1 VLLLQA
7 IVSGLILGS
16 IYAIIAQGYY
26 ITFVTN
32 RTMNFGQGDF
42 LMLGALV
49 GLTTLGTVTSA
60 GMNLFV
66 SVLVT
71 MVVVAAAMAM
81 LGWGLER
88 GAIRPLGHVL
98 SVGWILSTV
107 AVSLMIRNIAM
118 LIWGRN
124 VIPFPSPF
132 GNEVY
137 RFGSVGIT
145 KHEIFVAICAIV
157 IMACLFFFLNRSLL
171 GKALA
176 AVAFN
181 PDAASLMGINP
192 RRMAVLAFALSSM
205 LAGVGGILVGPI
217 TNTAFFMGATLGLK
231 AFAAAIIGG
240 LTNPLGILIGGLL
253 LGVIEQVFSLYSSA
267 YKDASAFLLILIVL
281 IFMPQGLLGKKV
293 KEKF

>member
-1 VLLLQA
+1 MLQA
-7 IVSGLILGS
+7 VVSGLILGS

-26 ITFVTN
+26 ITYITT

-42 LMLGALV
+42 LMLGALL
-49 GLTTLGTVTSA
+49 GLTSFASMTTLGMPVYVAIIATIA
-60 GMNLFV
+60 I
-66 SVLVT
+66 
-71 MVVVAAAMAM
+71 VAAAMAL

-88 GAIRPLGHVL
+88 GAIRPLHQFM
-98 SVGWILSTV
+98 SIGWILSTV
-107 AVSLMIRNIAM
+107 AVSLMIRNLAM

-124 VIPFPSPF
+124 VIPFASPF
-132 GNEVY
+132 GSDVY
-137 RFGSVGIT
+137 RFAGIGIT
-145 KHEIFVAICAIV
+145 KHELFVALCAVV
-157 IMACLFFFLNRSLL
+157 IMAGLFFFLNKSLL

-176 AVAFN
+176 AVAYN
-181 PDAASLMGINP
+181 RDAASLMGINP
-192 RRMAVLAFALSSM
+192 RLMAVLAFALSSA

-267 YKDASAFLLILIVL
+267 YKDASAFVLILIVL
-281 IFMPQGLLGKKV
+281 IFMPQGLMGKKV

>member
-1 VLLLQA
+1 MLQA
-7 IVSGLILGS
+7 VISGLILGS

-26 ITFVTN
+26 ITYITT

-42 LMLGALV
+42 LMVGALM
-49 GLTTLGTVTSA
+49 GLTTLGALTTSGINVWVA
-60 GMNLFV
+60 
-66 SVLVT
+66 VLVT
-71 MVVVAAAMAM
+71 VLVLFAAMSL
-81 LGWGLER
+81 LGIGLELV
-88 GAIRPLGHVL
+88 AIRPLQHFM
-98 SVGWILSTV
+98 SIGWILSTV
-107 AVSLMIRNIAM
+107 AVSIMLRNIAM

-132 GNEVY
+132 GSEVY
-137 RFGSVGIT
+137 RLGGIGIT
-145 KHEIFVAICAIV
+145 KHELFVGLCAV
-157 IMACLFFFLNRSLL
+157 IIMVCLFLFLNKSLL

-192 RRMAVLAFALSSM
+192 RKMAILAFALSSA
-205 LAGVGGILVGPI
+205 LAGIGGILVGPI

-240 LTNPLGILIGGLL
+240 LENPLGILIGGLL
-253 LGVIEQVFSLYSSA
+253 LGMIEQVSSMYNSA
-267 YKDASAFLLILIVL
+267 YKDASAFILILIVL

>member
-1 VLLLQA
+1 MLQA

-26 ITFVTN
+26 ITYVTT

-42 LMLGALV
+42 LMLGALL
-49 GLTTLGTVTSA
+49 GLTSLGAMTSS
-60 GMNLFV
+60 GMNLIV
-66 SVLVT
+66 SILFT
-71 MVVVAAAMAM
+71 LMIVAAAMGL

-88 GAIRPLGHVL
+88 GAIRPLSHLL

-132 GNEVY
+132 GSEVY
-137 RFGSVGIT
+137 RFGTVGIT
-145 KHEIFVAICAIV
+145 KHELFVAVGAII
-157 IMACLFFFLNRSLL
+157 IMACLFFFLNKSLL

-176 AVAFN
+176 AVAYN
-181 PDAASLMGINP
+181 SEAASLMGINP
-192 RRMAVLAFALSSM
+192 KRMAVLAFALSSA
-205 LAGVGGILVGPI
+205 LAGIGGILVGPI
-217 TNTAFFMGATLGLK
+217 TNTAFFMGANLGLK

-281 IFMPQGLLGKKV
+281 IFLPQGLLGKKI

>member
-1 VLLLQA
+1 MLQA
-7 IVSGLILGS
+7 VVSGLILGS

-26 ITFVTN
+26 ITYITT
-32 RTMNFGQGDF
+32 RTLNFGQGDF
-42 LMLGALV
+42 LMLGALF
-49 GLTTLGTVTSA
+49 GLTSLGALITS
-60 GMNLFV
+60 GMPVFLA
-66 SVLVT
+66 VLLT
-71 MVVVAAAMAM
+71 MVLIALIMGG

-88 GAIRPLGHVL
+88 IAIRPLNQHVMTI
-98 SVGWILSTV
+98 GWILSTV
-107 AVSLMIRNIAM
+107 AVSIMIRNIAM

-132 GNEVY
+132 GDEVY
-137 RFGSVGIT
+137 RLGSIGIT
-145 KHEIFVAICAIV
+145 KHEVFVAGSAVV
-157 IMACLFFFLNRSLL
+157 IMVCLFFFLNKSLL

-192 RRMAVLAFALSSM
+192 RRMAVLAFALSSA
-205 LAGVGGILVGPI
+205 LAGIGGIMVGPI

-240 LTNPLGILIGGLL
+240 LENPLGILLGGLL
-253 LGVIEQVFSLYSSA
+253 LGVIEQVFSLYNSA
-267 YKDASAFLLILIVL
+267 YKDASAFVLILIVL

>member
-1 VLLLQA
+1 MLQA
-7 IVSGLILGS
+7 VVSGLILGS

-26 ITFVTN
+26 ITYITT
-32 RTMNFGQGDF
+32 RTLNFGQGDF
-42 LMLGALV
+42 LMVGALLGLTSLGAMTASGIHVYLAAV
-49 GLTTLGTVTSA
+49 LTILLISA
-60 GMNLFV
+60 VMGV
-66 SVLVT
+66 
-71 MVVVAAAMAM
+71 

-88 GAIRPLGHVL
+88 AAIRPLQHFL
-98 SVGWILSTV
+98 SIGWILSTV
-107 AVSLMIRNIAM
+107 AVSIMLRNIAM

-132 GNEVY
+132 GSDVY
-137 RFGSVGIT
+137 RIGEVGIT
-145 KHEIFVAICAIV
+145 RHELFVAISAVV

-181 PDAASLMGINP
+181 RDAASLMGINP
-192 RRMAVLAFALSSM
+192 QRMAVLAFALSSA
-205 LAGVGGILVGPI
+205 LAGIGGILVGPI

-240 LTNPLGILIGGLL
+240 LENPLGILIGGLL
-253 LGVIEQVFSLYSSA
+253 LGVIEQVFSLFNSA
-267 YKDASAFLLILIVL
+267 YKDASAIVLILIVL

>member
-1 VLLLQA
+1 MLQA
-7 IVSGLILGS
+7 VISGLILGS

-26 ITFVTN
+26 ITYITT

-42 LMLGALV
+42 LMIGALM
-49 GLTTLGTVTSA
+49 GLTTLGALTTS
-60 GMNLFV
+60 GMNGYLAAFLTIVVIFGVMSLFGV
-66 SVLVT
+66 
-71 MVVVAAAMAM
+71 
-81 LGWGLER
+81 GLELT
-88 GAIRPLGHVL
+88 AIRPLQQYVAI
-98 SVGWILSTV
+98 GWILSTV
-107 AVSLMIRNIAM
+107 AVSMIVRNIAM

-132 GNEVY
+132 GSEVI

-145 KHEIFVAICAIV
+145 KHELFVGICALV
-157 IMACLFFFLNRSLL
+157 IMGCLFLFLNKSLL

-192 RRMAVLAFALSSM
+192 RKMAMLAFALSSA
-205 LAGVGGILVGPI
+205 LAGLGGILVGPI
-217 TNTAFFMGATLGLK
+217 TNTAFYMGATLGLK

-240 LTNPLGILIGGLL
+240 LENPLGILLGGLL
-253 LGVIEQVFSLYSSA
+253 LGMIEQVCSLYNSA
-267 YKDASAFLLILIVL
+267 YKDASAFVLILVVL
-281 IFMPQGLLGKKV
+281 LFMPQGLLGKKV

>member
-1 VLLLQA
+1 MLQA
-7 IVSGLILGS
+7 VVSGLILGS

-26 ITFVTN
+26 ITYITT
-32 RTMNFGQGDF
+32 RTLNFGQGDF
-42 LMLGALV
+42 LMVGALLGLTSLGAM
-49 GLTTLGTVTSA
+49 TTS
-60 GMNLFV
+60 GMNVYLAI
-66 SVLVT
+66 LLT
-71 MVVVAAAMAM
+71 IIVVAAAMGV

-88 GAIRPLGHVL
+88 TAIRPLQHFL
-98 SVGWILSTV
+98 SIGWILSTV
-107 AVSLMIRNIAM
+107 AVSIMLRNIAM

-132 GNEVY
+132 GSDVY
-137 RFGSVGIT
+137 RIGGVGIT
-145 KHEIFVAICAIV
+145 QHELFVAVCAIL
-157 IMACLFFFLNRSLL
+157 IMVCLFFFLNKSLL

-181 PDAASLMGINP
+181 SEAASLMGINP
-192 RRMAVLAFALSSM
+192 RLMAVLAFALSSA
-205 LAGVGGILVGPI
+205 LAGIGGILVGPI

-240 LTNPLGILIGGLL
+240 LENPVGILIGGLL
-253 LGVIEQVFSLYSSA
+253 LGVIEQVFSLFNSA
-267 YKDASAFLLILIVL
+267 YKDASAFVLILIVL

>member
-1 VLLLQA
+1 MQA
-7 IVSGLILGS
+7 VVSGLILGS

-26 ITFVTN
+26 ITYITT

-42 LMLGALV
+42 LMLGALL
-49 GLTTLGTVTSA
+49 GLTSLGALTTTGVNVYLAVPITV
-60 GMNLFV
+60 
-66 SVLVT
+66 VLVF
-71 MVVVAAAMAM
+71 AAMSVF
-81 LGWGLER
+81 GWGLER
-88 GAIRPLGHVL
+88 IAIRPLQHFL
-98 SVGWILSTV
+98 SIGWILSTV
-107 AVSLMIRNIAM
+107 AVSIMLRNIAM

-132 GNEVY
+132 GSDVY
-137 RFGSVGIT
+137 RFAGIGIT
-145 KHEIFVAICAIV
+145 KHELFVAASAVI
-157 IMACLFFFLNRSLL
+157 IMACLFFFLNKSLL

-181 PDAASLMGINP
+181 ADAASLMGINP
-192 RRMAVLAFALSSM
+192 RRMAVIAFALSSA
-205 LAGVGGILVGPI
+205 LAGLGGILVGPI

-240 LTNPLGILIGGLL
+240 LENPLGILLGGLM

-267 YKDASAFLLILIVL
+267 YKDASAFVLILVVL

>member
-1 VLLLQA
+1 MLQA
-7 IVSGLILGS
+7 VVSGLILGS

-26 ITFVTN
+26 ITYITT

-42 LMLGALV
+42 LMVGALM
-49 GLTTLGTVTSA
+49 GLTTLGALTTSGVNVLLAVILTVLL
-60 GMNLFV
+60 LFAIM
-66 SVLVT
+66 SL
-71 MVVVAAAMAM
+71 
-81 LGWGLER
+81 LGVGLEQV
-88 GAIRPLGHVL
+88 AIRPLQHFM
-98 SVGWILSTV
+98 SIGWILSTV
-107 AVSLMIRNIAM
+107 AVSIMFRNIAM

-132 GNEVY
+132 GSEVY
-137 RFGSVGIT
+137 RLGGVGIT
-145 KHEIFVAICAIV
+145 KHELFVGLCAV
-157 IMACLFFFLNRSLL
+157 IIMVCLFLFLNKSLL

-192 RRMAVLAFALSSM
+192 RRMAMLAFALSSA
-205 LAGVGGILVGPI
+205 LAGIGGILVGPI

-240 LTNPLGILIGGLL
+240 LENPLGILIGGLL
-253 LGVIEQVFSLYSSA
+253 LGMIEQVSSLYNSA
-267 YKDASAFLLILIVL
+267 YKDASAFILILIVL

>member
-1 VLLLQA
+1 MLQA
-7 IVSGLILGS
+7 IVSGLIVGS

-26 ITFVTN
+26 ITYITT

-42 LMLGALV
+42 LMVGSLL
-49 GLTTLGTVTSA
+49 GLTSLTTMMAA
-60 GMNLFV
+60 GINP
-66 SVLVT
+66 LVALLIT
-71 MVVVAAAMAM
+71 MIVISGLTAI

-88 GAIRPLGHVL
+88 IAIRPLNNNFM
-98 SVGWILSTV
+98 SIAWILSTV
-107 AVSLMIRNIAM
+107 AVSMMLRNIAM

-132 GNEVY
+132 GNEVL
-137 RFGSVGIT
+137 RFAGVGIT
-145 KHEIFVAICAIV
+145 MHELFVAVCAIL
-157 IMACLFFFLNRSLL
+157 IMACLFIFLKKSML

-192 RRMAVLAFALSSM
+192 RMMAILAFALSSV
-205 LAGVGGILVGPI
+205 LAGIGGILVGPI
-217 TNTAFFMGATLGLK
+217 TNTAFYMGATLGLK

-240 LTNPLGILIGGLL
+240 LDNPMGILIGGLL
-253 LGVIEQVFSLYSSA
+253 LGVIEQVIALGDSA
-267 YKDASAFLLILIVL
+267 YKDASAFLLILLVL
-281 IFMPQGLLGKKV
+281 IFMPQGLMGKKV

>member
-1 VLLLQA
+1 MLQA
-7 IVSGLILGS
+7 VVSGLILGS

-26 ITFVTN
+26 ITYITT

-42 LMLGALV
+42 LMLGALL
-49 GLTTLGTVTSA
+49 GLTSYGAMATSGMPTVLSILA
-60 GMNLFV
+60 AL
-66 SVLVT
+66 LI
-71 MVVVAAAMAM
+71 VAAVMSL

-88 GAIRPLGHVL
+88 VAIRPLQHAH
-98 SVGWILSTV
+98 SIGWILSTV
-107 AVSLMIRNIAM
+107 AVSIMIRNIAM

-132 GNEVY
+132 GSEVV
-137 RFGSVGIT
+137 RIGDVGIT
-145 KHEIFVAICAIV
+145 RHELFIAVCAIV
-157 IMACLFFFLNRSLL
+157 IMACLFFFLNKSLL

-181 PDAASLMGINP
+181 ADAASLMGINP
-192 RRMAVLAFALSSM
+192 RRMAVLAFALSCA
-205 LAGVGGILVGPI
+205 LAGIGGILVGPI

-240 LTNPLGILIGGLL
+240 LENPLGILLGGLL
-253 LGVIEQVFSLYSSA
+253 LGVIEQVFSLYNSA
-267 YKDASAFLLILIVL
+267 YKDASAFVLILIVL

>member
-1 VLLLQA
+1 MLQA
-7 IVSGLILGS
+7 VVSGLILGS

-26 ITFVTN
+26 ITYITT

-42 LMLGALV
+42 LMMGALLGLTSLGALTSSGV
-49 GLTTLGTVTSA
+49 NVFLAVVVTI
-60 GMNLFV
+60 
-66 SVLVT
+66 VLVF
-71 MVVVAAAMAM
+71 AAMSG

-88 GAIRPLGHVL
+88 IAIRPLQHFL
-98 SVGWILSTV
+98 SIGWILSTV
-107 AVSLMIRNIAM
+107 AVSIMLRNIAM

-132 GNEVY
+132 GSEVY
-137 RFGSVGIT
+137 RFGEIGIT
-145 KHEIFVAICAIV
+145 KHELFVACSAVV
-157 IMACLFFFLNRSLL
+157 IMACLFFFLNKSLL

-192 RRMAVLAFALSSM
+192 RRMAILAFALSSA
-205 LAGVGGILVGPI
+205 LAGLGGILVGPI

-240 LTNPLGILIGGLL
+240 LENPLGILLGGLL

-267 YKDASAFLLILIVL
+267 YKDASAFALILIVL

>member
-1 VLLLQA
+1 MLQA
-7 IVSGLILGS
+7 VISGLILGS

-26 ITFVTN
+26 ITYITT

-42 LMLGALV
+42 LMVGALM
-49 GLTTLGTVTSA
+49 GLTTLGALTTSGINVWVA
-60 GMNLFV
+60 
-66 SVLVT
+66 VLVT
-71 MVVVAAAMAM
+71 VLVLFAAMSL
-81 LGWGLER
+81 LGIGLELV
-88 GAIRPLGHVL
+88 AIRPLQHFM
-98 SVGWILSTV
+98 SIGWILSTV
-107 AVSLMIRNIAM
+107 AVSIMLRNIAM

-132 GNEVY
+132 GSEVY
-137 RFGSVGIT
+137 RFGSIGIT
-145 KHEIFVAICAIV
+145 KHELFVGLCAVV
-157 IMACLFFFLNRSLL
+157 IMVCLFLFLNKSLL

-192 RRMAVLAFALSSM
+192 RKMAMLAFALSSA
-205 LAGVGGILVGPI
+205 LAGIGGILVGPI

-240 LTNPLGILIGGLL
+240 LENPLGILIGGLL
-253 LGVIEQVFSLYSSA
+253 LGMIEQVSSMYNSA
-267 YKDASAFLLILIVL
+267 YKDASAFILILIVL